1 MAQFLRWVIFKNL
14 FAMAKKGKLA
24 KRATKDEDIRPIRP
38 RRYDMFMLIVCEDQN
53 TEPYYFKQF
62 KKLFPE
68 ETVYVRTIGTGKKP
82 KGIVEQSVI
91 ERESLSVEA
100 KKTIDEVWVVF
111 DKDDEGNNATTL
123 ASFNIAWELAEKEN
137 INIAFSNEV
146 FELWLLL
153 HLTDV
158 NSTNP
163 IPRAEIY
170 SSLGTVIK
178 SFETHKLFVY
188 EHGKTEVI
196 DALRTLGNEAK
207 AIERAKRL
215 LAEQK
220 GKQPINANP
229 STTVHILVNRLRE
242 LIAWYSADPGR

>member
-1 MAQFLRWVIFKNL
+1 MAR
-14 FAMAKKGKLA
+14 KGKLR
-24 KRATKDEDIRPIRP
+24 KLKTKDEDIRPFRP

-53 TEPYYFKQF
+53 TEPYYFRQF

-68 ETVYVRTIGTGKKP
+68 NTVYLKEIGTGKKP
-82 KGIVEQSVI
+82 KGIIEQTI
-91 ERESLSVEA
+91 NERENLSIEVN
-100 KKTIDEVWVVF
+100 KKIDEVWVVF

-123 ASFNIAWELAEKEN
+123 ASFNSAWELAEKEN

-153 HLTDV
+153 HFIEV
-158 NSTNP
+158 SSANP

-170 SSLGTVIK
+170 SSLETAIRA
-178 SFETHKLFVY
+178 FESPKQFIY
-188 EHGKTEVI
+188 QHGKTEIVDELI
-196 DALRTLGNEAK
+196 KIGNEGK
-207 AIERAKRL
+207 AIERAKKL

-229 STTVHILVNRLRE
+229 STTVHILVRRLRE
-242 LIAWYSADPGR
+242 LIEWYTNSQD